1 MSSSNAYGNEKER
14 EVNIN
19 SKQQLKFRSKKE
31 KLTSIASNNLNL
43 DHTKMV

>member
-19 SKQQLKFRSKKE
+19 SKQQLKFRSHQ
-31 KLTSIASNNLNL
+31 NGLN
-43 DHTKMV
+43 K

>member
-19 SKQQLKFRSKKE
+19 SKQQLKVRSHQ
-31 KLTSIASNNLNL
+31 NGLN
-43 DHTKMV
+43 K